1 MEGPKLEPAGP
12 EREVAFDMARLALF
26 VAPAIL
32 LGAGLVWGWGGLA
45 SSALA
50 LGIVVANLLLG
61 AWIIGRAAAVSPN
74 LLMGAVLGGFFLRL
88 MVLSAIVLPIRGLDW
103 FEVVPFAITLV
114 GGHLGLLTWETQ
126 RVSASLAY
134 PGLPPKGASARS
146 LARPRST
153 SHR

>member
-1 MEGPKLEPAGP
+1 MDDANLPPVDP
-12 EREVAFDMARLALF
+12 EREVAVDMARLALI
-26 VAPAIL
+26 VAPLVLVGAAI
-32 LGAGLVWGWGGLA
+32 VWGWGGLA

-50 LGIVVANLLLG
+50 LAIVVGNLLLG
-61 AWIIGRAAAVSPN
+61 AWIIGKAVAVSPN

-88 MVLSAIVLPIRGLDW
+88 MVLSAIVLPVRDLGW
-103 FEVVPFAITLV
+103 FEVVPFAIALV

-134 PGLPPKGASARS
+134 PGLPPKGAPDNSI
-146 LARPRST
+146 ARPRST